1 MPLTLYSHPFS
12 SYCQKVLIAFWEN
25 DVSFQYRH
33 LEEPGASEELAS
45 LWPLRRF
52 PVLVD
57 DGLTVVES
65 SIIIEHLDQHH
76 PGPVRFIP
84 NDPEAALEVRLMDRF
99 FDNYS
104 MSAMQKPVF
113 EALSRRG
120 ARKEDAMSEARVALD
135 TAYAWLERRLAGR
148 AWAAG
153 EDFTMA
159 DCAAAPSLFLRRL
172 GSPDCA
178 NLPATSR
185 VSRSVAEPPVF
196 RTRRRRRASIPR
208 ILPVRS
214 SRSGLGK
221 PMN

>member
-25 DVSFQYRH
+25 DVSFEYRH

-57 DGLTVVES
+57 DGHTVVES

-76 PGPVRFIP
+76 PGPVRFVP
-84 NDPEAALEVRLMDRF
+84 NDPAAALEVRLLDRF
-99 FDNYS
+99 FDNYI

-113 EALSRRG
+113 EALKAEG
-120 ARKEDAMSEARVALD
+120 ARKEEAASEARVALD
-135 TAYAWLERRLAGR
+135 TAYNWLARRLAGR

-153 EDFTMA
+153 DDFTMA
-159 DCAAAPSLFLRRL
+159 DCAAAPSLFYADWVHQIAPTFPRLREYRAQFLSRPSFARAVEEGRPYRGYFPL
-172 GSPDCA
+172 GAPD
-178 NLPATSR
+178 R
-185 VSRSVAEPPVF
+185 D
-196 RTRRRRRASIPR
+196 
-208 ILPVRS
+208 
-214 SRSGLGK
+214 
-221 PMN
+221 